1 MTPRFPT
8 SLVDFLPALPEMV
21 LVAGACALM
30 IFDLWVKSERK
41 GASVVFAHGVVAAC
55 AAATLL
61 VLMGTG
67 GEPIYAFNGLF
78 VADVMSHVLKL
89 SAYIA
94 IALALVYSRQYMLDR
109 GLLQGEFLALLL
121 FALLGMMVMMSA
133 NSFLTLYLGL
143 ELLSLC
149 LYAMVAL
156 NRDSAASTE
165 AAMKYFVLGALAS
178 GLLLYGMSMIYGT
191 TGTLTIT
198 DVAKQVGQLAGH
210 TTERTFL
217 VFGLVFVVAG
227 LAFKLGV
234 VPFHMWIPDVYHG
247 APTAVTLV
255 VGSAPKLAAFAM
267 TIRMLVNGLL
277 DLAADWQQM
286 LLVLSVLSMALG
298 NIAAIAQSNLKRMLA
313 YSTIAHMGFMLLGL
327 LSGVVGGNWLNAADA
342 YAAAMF
348 YTVVYVLMTLGAF
361 GVLLYLSTK
370 GFECENLEDMKGL
383 NRRNP
388 WYAFLMLIAMFSL
401 AGIPPTVGFYAKLS
415 VLSAAVAAGYI
426 WLAVFA
432 VLASLIGAF
441 YYLRIV
447 RLMYFDEPKDATP
460 VAGDPEMRLALS
472 ANALAMLVL
481 GIVPQPLMAL
491 CFLSIKSL

>member
-1 MTPRFPT
+1 
-8 SLVDFLPALPEMV
+8 
-21 LVAGACALM
+21 
-30 IFDLWVKSERK
+30 
-41 GASVVFAHGVVAAC
+41 
-55 AAATLL
+55 
-61 VLMGTG
+61 
-67 GEPIYAFNGLF
+67 
-78 VADVMSHVLKL
+78 VMSNVLKL
-89 SAYIA
+89 TGYLATA
-94 IALALVYSRQYMLDR
+94 IALVYSRQYMLDR
-109 GLLQGEFLALLL
+109 GLLKGEFLALLL

-133 NSFLTLYLGL
+133 NSFITLYLGL

-178 GLLLYGMSMIYGT
+178 GLLLYGMSMIYGA

-198 DVAKQVGQLAGH
+198 DVAKQVGRLSGHAGDH
-210 TTERTFL
+210 TFL

-267 TIRMLVNGLL
+267 TMRMLVNGLL

-286 LLVLSVLSMALG
+286 LMVLAVLSMALG
-298 NIAAIAQSNLKRMLA
+298 NVAAIAQSNLKRMLA

-327 LSGVVGGNWLNAADA
+327 LSGVIGGNWLNAADA

-348 YTVVYVLMTLGAF
+348 YTVVYVLMTLGSF
-361 GVLLYLSTK
+361 GVLLYLSTS
-370 GFECENLEDMKGL
+370 GFECENLDDMKGL

-415 VLSAAVAAGYI
+415 VLGAAVSAGYI

-432 VLASLIGAF
+432 VLASLVGAF
-441 YYLRIV
+441 YYLRV
-447 RLMYFDEPKDATP
+447 VKLMYFDEPKDATP
-460 VAGDPEMRLALS
+460 VAGDPQMRFVLS
-472 ANALAMLVL
+472 ANGLAMLAL
-481 GIVPQPLMAL
+481 GVVPQPLMAL